1 MTFVP
6 ESDDWV
12 DTKSLSA
19 LQGPTVEGNFVSTS
33 RRLNANNNGITPIQ
47 WGSWQTTWSGRIG
60 FTRQVTT
67 GKGKRRRTRTQRFT
81 RVRTDQTRT
90 GICYKITPVIEQQSL
105 GSRVVSVEHIQNMRS
120 RNVEFAAQK
129 MAQDCFYA
137 FFDGVNVA
145 KYITPKLLEVTKNP
159 VDDSDTNSTPFQV
172 GETVKG
178 LTSKCTL
185 VSWNPTIS
193 IRN

>member
-1 MTFVP
+1 MVDQPYASALENVNPFNVFTFIGDIKLVP

-90 GICYKITPVIEQQSL
+90 GIRYKITPVIEQQSL

-129 MAQDCFYA
+129 M
-137 FFDGVNVA
+137 
-145 KYITPKLLEVTKNP
+145 KLR
-159 VDDSDTNSTPFQV
+159 
-172 GETVKG
+172 
-178 LTSKCTL
+178 L
-185 VSWNPTIS
+185 VSMPS
-193 IRN
+193 LMA